1 MINKVEFQNMK
12 FLSHGIIEENPKKE
26 LNRVPHSWRPINSN
40 DLELRENIR
49 DIMWAKAEEYRTEN
63 DDNGISDYNIIEKCC
78 RIPNDTMKKALNG
91 RYKLTRNFLAKFTV
105 GLKLDI
111 EEANELF
118 RKHSGEL
125 NLTNDFDYIVYHA
138 LKSKDNID
146 FFLDEVYEYLGIN
159 LDVDRL

>member
-12 FLSHGIIEENPKKE
+12 FLSHGIIEESPKKE

-40 DLELRENIR
+40 DPELRENIR
-49 DIMWAKAEEYRTEN
+49 DIMWAKAEEYRIKN
-63 DDNGISDYNIIEKCC
+63 DDNNISDYNIIEKCC

-91 RYKLTRNFLAKFTV
+91 RYKLTRNFLAKFTI

>member
-1 MINKVEFQNMK
+1 M
-12 FLSHGIIEENPKKE
+12 
-26 LNRVPHSWRPINSN
+26 
-40 DLELRENIR
+40 
-49 DIMWAKAEEYRTEN
+49 
-63 DDNGISDYNIIEKCC
+63 
-78 RIPNDTMKKALNG
+78 
-91 RYKLTRNFLAKFTV
+91 LTRNFLAKFTV

-111 EEANELF
+111 EESNELF

-138 LKSKDNID
+138 LKSKDNIE